1 MKPETFKM
9 NEEVDS
15 LLPEKVSNL
24 LLTRKVNSFTVDN
37 PTKFY
42 LSMINSPLELQNGIS
57 ILNEHTGFESVETLH
72 FFIADIIL

>member
-1 MKPETFKM
+1 MTPEKLKM
-9 NEEVDS
+9 NGEVDS

-42 LSMINSPLELQNGIS
+42 LRMRNSLQVLQNGIS
-57 ILNEHTGFESVETLH
+57 ILNDHTGFESVETLH
-72 FFIADIIL
+72 FFIADIFL